1 MPKNPGLFIAAPVN
15 STLRERVR
23 LIAHLSKLARDLGYP
38 AHRGKRGSI
47 YQLLDALVRGE
58 VKIVKVPPKMD
69 NYLNDAEMR
78 KLFEETESLCDGDT
92 AGLWDWMSVGNEITG
107 LRNWTPREIADE
119 WIIERMFYL
128 DNIYRLW

>member
-1 MPKNPGLFIAAPVN
+1 MNI
-15 STLRERVR
+15 
-23 LIAHLSKLARDLGYP
+23 
-38 AHRGKRGSI
+38 
-47 YQLLDALVRGE
+47 
-58 VKIVKVPPKMD
+58 